1 MRGRDRNLTNNINI
15 YMSEVKVELSTRHF
29 MENHTL
35 LQEDESL
42 EDLQLKGLVIIQ
54 KKKGFRFGVDAVL
67 LSHFSS
73 IRKGSRVMDL
83 CTGTGIVPVLLAGKT
98 EASEICGLEIQE
110 DFASMAKRTIK
121 INSLQDRISIIEGD
135 LKDHKLL
142 KGMGL
147 FDAVTVNPPYKKRH
161 SGIRNPEDSL
171 AIARHEVALEL
182 EDVILASKMLLKDGG
197 RLFMVHRPER
207 IADILELMRKH
218 KIEPKRIQTVHPSF
232 GKAPNIVLVEG
243 QKYGGEFLKW
253 AEPIYVYSENGGY
266 SDQIREIYGDDRR

>member
-1 MRGRDRNLTNNINI
+1 LWNHRITDRI
-15 YMSEVKVELSTRHF
+15 YKDGGVFVDNKILI
-29 MENHTL
+29 
-35 LQEDESL
+35 QEDESF

-73 IRKGSRVMDL
+73 IRRGSRVMDL
-83 CTGTGIVPVLLAGKT
+83 CTGTGIIPVLLAGKT
-98 EASEICGLEIQE
+98 EASEIFGLEIQK
-110 DFASMAKRTIK
+110 DFVSMAKRTVE
-121 INSLQDRISIIEGD
+121 INSLEERISIIEGD

-142 KGMGL
+142 KGLGL
-147 FDAVTVNPPYKKRH
+147 FDAVTVNPPYKKSH
-161 SGIRNPEDSL
+161 SGIRNPEDSF

-182 EDVILASKMLLKDGG
+182 EDVILASKILLKDGG

-218 KIEPKRIQTVHPSF
+218 KIEPKRIQTVHPAF

-253 AEPIYVYSENGGY
+253 VEPIYVYSENGGY